1 MTDPDTVLALPERA
15 ISVRLD
21 ERAQRALDAL
31 VCTGLSQSEAVR
43 QALVEADSR
52 RRAELLREESRRVT
66 ADPGDRAE
74 SAAVLAFME
83 ALGTPW
89 PDDAEG

>member
-1 MTDPDTVLALPERA
+1 MPERA

-21 ERAQRALDAL
+21 ERAQQALDAL
-31 VCTGLSQSEAVR
+31 FDGGSSQSEAIR
-43 QALVEADSR
+43 RALVETTSR
-52 RRAELLREESRRVT
+52 QRDELLKAEARHVM
-66 ADPGDRAE
+66 ADPEDRAE